1 MAEGLVS
8 VGPLVGVGH
17 GVLPGVSSGSW
28 VGGGL
33 LVAVGDLAST
43 ERLVGVGGLLGGD
56 AASVVVVVAVAV
68 WRATG
73 AAANAEGPEDQSAE
87 REGDGQPGSNVDVLA
102 HRQADSVG
110 LERRA
115 QGRLEDGE
123 EDSRGDRSGGGE
135 EEGEESEESGDTATP
150 ATADSEE
157 TNHNLG
163 DGDDEGDQV
172 GDEHPLGDSLIDVHD
187 LVVLA
192 GQLVLD
198 IRGVQAPDGEGVEV
212 ELALGLGALRNVRL
226 VVVDIAIAVSPK
238 TDLVE
243 VRECAVLLKFGE
255 DIGDILS
262 ADIGNSV
269 LLKYIFNLGYCSR
282 SLAGDILEVNL

>member
-1 MAEGLVS
+1 MIRGFEASRFALSLGVAEGLVS
-8 VGPLVGVGH
+8 VRPLVGVGH
-17 GVLPGVSSGSW
+17 GVLASVSSGSW

-33 LVAVGDLAST
+33 LVAVGDLAGT
-43 ERLVGVGGLLGGD
+43 ERLVGVGGLFGGD
-56 AASVVVVVAVAV
+56 AASVVVAVAI

-87 REGDGQPGSNVDVLA
+87 REGNGQPGSDVDVLT

-110 LERRA
+110 LESCA
-115 QGRLEDGE
+115 QGGLEDGE
-123 EDSRGDRSGGGE
+123 EDGRGDRSGSGE
-135 EEGEESEESGDTATP
+135 EEGEESEESGHTATP

-157 TNHNLG
+157 TDHNLD
-163 DGDDEGDQV
+163 DGDNEGDQV
-172 GDEHPLGDSLIDVHD
+172 GDKHPLGDSLVDVHD

-192 GQLVLD
+192 GKLILD

-226 VVVDIAIAVSPK
+226 LVVDVAIAISPE

-243 VRECAVLLKFGE
+243 VGECAVLLKLGE

-269 LLKYIFNLGYCSR
+269 LFK
-282 SLAGDILEVNL
+282 